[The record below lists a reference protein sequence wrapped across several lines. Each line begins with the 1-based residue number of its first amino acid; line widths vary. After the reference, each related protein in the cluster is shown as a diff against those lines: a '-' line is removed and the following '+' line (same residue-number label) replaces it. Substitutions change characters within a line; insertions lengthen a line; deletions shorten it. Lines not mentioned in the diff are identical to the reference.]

1 MGQGKRR
8 TLGGPRYNKP
18 HEVHDQLNTLGK
30 NYNQFYDDIMRHA
43 VVRWDLDTHDVWVK
57 GRFRASKMQMYR
69 WTGLAKSSFYIKW
82 QNIIDAKLIE
92 EGEDDIWVLT
102 RIIRK
107 EDVAVND
114 ADVRRIQ
121 EQQLG
126 VIEDLRDVKAIL
138 AEWQKDRV
146 LPAHRKEKD
155 LPEDENTSGVPE
167 ERGSSPEE
175 RGSSPDSDILLKVFL
190 NKKTSHCSLDS
201 IITGFY
207 RQIGQNKIPSGK
219 RERGFNI
226 GRKLREDGF
235 SLEDIQFAV
244 DWIIKNAE
252 KEPYDFSIVEHTIAQ
267 ALGTRDKLKLKTRL
281 IEEHD
286 KVIEE
291 EDLKRETEERGREEV
306 EAQKASLSPDERKE
320 LREEAQAEL
329 VGEGVP
335 AGFINDF
342 LLNLKENEILRK
354 KGLVRV
360 QVSGEFV

>member
-18 HEVHDQLNTLGK
+18 HEVHDKLNALGK

-43 VVRWDLDTHDVWVK
+43 VVRWDLDTDKVWVK
-57 GRFRASKMQMYR
+57 GRFRATRMQMLR
-69 WTGLAKSSFYIKW
+69 WTGLAKSSFHIKW
-82 QNIIDAKLIE
+82 RNMVDAKLIE
-92 EGEDDIWVLT
+92 EEEDDIWVLT

-107 EDVAVND
+107 EDVAVSD

-126 VIEDLRDVKAIL
+126 VIEELRGVKAIL

-146 LPAHRKEKD
+146 LPVHRTKEGF
-155 LPEDENTSGVPE
+155 PEDENTSGVPDE
-167 ERGSSPEE
+167 SGSSPDE

-219 RERGFNI
+219 RERGFNVV
-226 GRKLREDGF
+226 RKLREDGF

-267 ALGTRDKLKLKTRL
+267 ALGTRDKSKAKKRMV
-281 IEEHD
+281 EERD
-286 KVIEE
+286 KAIEE
-291 EDLKRETEERGREEV
+291 EDLKQETEERERQEV
-306 EAQKASLSPDERKE
+306 ETQKASLGQEDRAE
-320 LREEAQAEL
+320 LREEAQGEL
-329 VGEGVP
+329 VKAGVSEGM
-335 AGFINDF
+335 INDF
-342 LLNLKENEILRK
+342 LLNIKENEILRK

-360 QVSGEFV
+360 DD